1 MLILIDKILD
11 YTYDIVVAIAMIY
24 SIYLWVKKGY
34 TAKQKYFFL
43 YLVAVLIVDVFGL
56 LIRKT
61 FDLPQA
67 YLYFPFI
74 IFSILYFRY
83 FYAQDFKTK
92 KDHYFLNAIAAI
104 SIGMSFYFQF
114 SIGFPQ
120 FNNNTFLMMILFF
133 LLASLQWFLYIIR
146 FVDEQNITVKQ
157 SFWVSFGI
165 LFWSIFALFRL
176 YLGTWLYSYNQD
188 IFSVIN
194 LLFNVFNIVMYIFF
208 IKGLRCVDYNV
219 LRTFNS
225 FKK

>member
-1 MLILIDKILD
+1 MMLLIDKILD

-83 FYAQDFKTK
+83 FYVQEYKTK
-92 KDHYFLNAIAAI
+92 KDHYFLNTISVI

-157 SFWVSFGI
+157 SFWVSFALI
-165 LFWSIFALFRL
+165 FWSIFALFRM
-176 YLGTWLYSYNQD
+176 YLGTWLYNYNQD
-188 IFSVIN
+188 IFNVIKF
-194 LLFNVFNIVMYIFF
+194 LFSVFNIVMYIFF
-208 IKGLRCVDYNV
+208 IKGLRCVDYNI

>member
-1 MLILIDKILD
+1 MLVIDKFLD
-11 YTYDIVVAIAMIY
+11 YIYNIVVILAMIY
-24 SIYLWVKKGY
+24 SLYLWVKKGY
-34 TAKQKYFFL
+34 TAKQKYFFV
-43 YLVAVLIVDVFGL
+43 YLVIVFIVDVIGFEY
-56 LIRKT
+56 IRKAFNIHQT
-61 FDLPQA
+61 
-67 YLYFPFI
+67 YLFFPFI

-83 FYAQDFKTK
+83 FYVQEYKTK
-92 KDHYFLNAIAAI
+92 KDHYFLNTISAI
-104 SIGMSFYFQF
+104 SIGMSFYYQF

>member
-1 MLILIDKILD
+1 MLVIDKFLD
-11 YTYDIVVAIAMIY
+11 YIYNIVVILAMIY
-24 SIYLWVKKGY
+24 SLYLWVKKGY
-34 TAKQKYFFL
+34 TAKQKYFFV
-43 YLVAVLIVDVFGL
+43 YLVIVFIVDVIGFEY
-56 LIRKT
+56 IRKAFNIHQT
-61 FDLPQA
+61 
-67 YLYFPFI
+67 YLFFPFI

-83 FYAQDFKTK
+83 FYVQEYKTK
-92 KDHYFLNAIAAI
+92 KDHYFLNTISAI

>member
-1 MLILIDKILD
+1 MLVIDKFLD
-11 YTYDIVVAIAMIY
+11 YIYNIVVILAMIY
-24 SIYLWVKKGY
+24 SLYLWVKKGY
-34 TAKQKYFFL
+34 TAKQKYFFV
-43 YLVAVLIVDVFGL
+43 YLVIVFIVDVIGFEY
-56 LIRKT
+56 IRKAFNIHQT
-61 FDLPQA
+61 
-67 YLYFPFI
+67 YLFFPFI

-83 FYAQDFKTK
+83 FYVQEYKTK
-92 KDHYFLNAIAAI
+92 KDHYFLNTISAI
-104 SIGMSFYFQF
+104 SIGMSFYYQF

-208 IKGLRCVDYNV
+208 IKGLSCVDYNV

>member
-1 MLILIDKILD
+1 MLVIDKFLD
-11 YTYDIVVAIAMIY
+11 YIYNIVVILAMIY
-24 SIYLWVKKGY
+24 SLYLWVKKGY
-34 TAKQKYFFL
+34 TAKQKYFFV
-43 YLVAVLIVDVFGL
+43 YLVIVFIVDVIGFEY
-56 LIRKT
+56 IRKAFNIHQT
-61 FDLPQA
+61 
-67 YLYFPFI
+67 YLFFPFI

-83 FYAQDFKTK
+83 FYIQDYKTK

-104 SIGMSFYFQF
+104 SIGMSLYFQF
-114 SIGFPQ
+114 SIGFPK
-120 FNNNTFLMMILFF
+120 FNNNVFLMMILFF

-194 LLFNVFNIVMYIFF
+194 LLFNVFNIFMYIFF

>member
-1 MLILIDKILD
+1 MLVIDKFLD
-11 YTYDIVVAIAMIY
+11 YIYNIVVILAMIY
-24 SIYLWVKKGY
+24 SLYLWVKKGY
-34 TAKQKYFFL
+34 TAKQKYFFV
-43 YLVAVLIVDVFGL
+43 YLVIVFIVDVIGFEY
-56 LIRKT
+56 IRKAFNIHQT
-61 FDLPQA
+61 
-67 YLYFPFI
+67 YLFFPFI

-83 FYAQDFKTK
+83 FYVQEYKTK
-92 KDHYFLNAIAAI
+92 KDHYFLNTISAI

-208 IKGLRCVDYNV
+208 IKGLRCVDYNI

>member
-1 MLILIDKILD
+1 MLVIDKFLD
-11 YTYDIVVAIAMIY
+11 YIYNIVVILAMIY
-24 SIYLWVKKGY
+24 SLYLWVKKGY
-34 TAKQKYFFL
+34 TAKQKYFFV
-43 YLVAVLIVDVFGL
+43 YLVIVFIVDVIGFEY
-56 LIRKT
+56 IRKAFNIHQT
-61 FDLPQA
+61 
-67 YLYFPFI
+67 YLFFPFI

-83 FYAQDFKTK
+83 FYIQDYKNK

-104 SIGMSFYFQF
+104 SIGMSLYFQF
-114 SIGFPQ
+114 SIGFPK
-120 FNNNTFLMMILFF
+120 FNNNVFLMMILFF

>member
-1 MLILIDKILD
+1 MLVIDKFLD
-11 YTYDIVVAIAMIY
+11 YIYNIVVILAMIY
-24 SIYLWVKKGY
+24 SLYLWVKKGY
-34 TAKQKYFFL
+34 TAKQKYFFV
-43 YLVAVLIVDVFGL
+43 YLVIVFIVDVIGFEY
-56 LIRKT
+56 IRKAFNIHQT
-61 FDLPQA
+61 
-67 YLYFPFI
+67 YLFFPFI

-83 FYAQDFKTK
+83 FYVQEYKTK
-92 KDHYFLNAIAAI
+92 KDHYFLNTISAI
-104 SIGMSFYFQF
+104 SIGMSFYYQF

-208 IKGLRCVDYNV
+208 IKGLRCVDYNI

>member
-1 MLILIDKILD
+1 MLVIDKFLD
-11 YTYDIVVAIAMIY
+11 YIYNIVVILAMIY
-24 SIYLWVKKGY
+24 SLYLWVKKGY
-34 TAKQKYFFL
+34 TAKQKYFFV
-43 YLVAVLIVDVFGL
+43 YLVIVFIVDVIGFEY
-56 LIRKT
+56 IRKAFNIHQT
-61 FDLPQA
+61 
-67 YLYFPFI
+67 YLFFPFI

-83 FYAQDFKTK
+83 FYVQEYKTK
-92 KDHYFLNAIAAI
+92 KDHYFLNTISVI
-104 SIGMSFYFQF
+104 SIGMSLYFQF
-114 SIGFPQ
+114 SIGFPK
-120 FNNNTFLMMILFF
+120 FNNNVFLMMILFF

-194 LLFNVFNIVMYIFF
+194 LLFNVFNIVMYTFF
-208 IKGLRCVDYNV
+208 IKGLRCVDYNI

>member
-1 MLILIDKILD
+1 MMLLIDKILD

-83 FYAQDFKTK
+83 FYVQEYKTK
-92 KDHYFLNAIAAI
+92 KDHYFLNTISVI

-146 FVDEQNITVKQ
+146 FVDEQNIKVKQ
-157 SFWVSFGI
+157 SFWVSFAL
-165 LFWSIFALFRL
+165 LFWSIFALFRM
-176 YLGTWLYSYNQD
+176 YLGITK
-188 IFSVIN
+188 FSSCP
-194 LLFNVFNIVMYIFF
+194 
-208 IKGLRCVDYNV
+208 KDTR
-219 LRTFNS
+219 
-225 FKK
+225 

>member
-1 MLILIDKILD
+1 MLVIDKFLD
-11 YTYDIVVAIAMIY
+11 YIYNIVVILAMIY
-24 SIYLWVKKGY
+24 SLYLWVKKGY
-34 TAKQKYFFL
+34 TAKQKYFFV
-43 YLVAVLIVDVFGL
+43 YLVIVFIVDVIGFEY
-56 LIRKT
+56 IRKAFNIHQT
-61 FDLPQA
+61 
-67 YLYFPFI
+67 YLFFPFI

-83 FYAQDFKTK
+83 FYVQEYKTK
-92 KDHYFLNAIAAI
+92 KDHYFLNTISAI
-104 SIGMSFYFQF
+104 SIGMSFYYQF

-165 LFWSIFALFRL
+165 LFWIIFALFRL

>member
-1 MLILIDKILD
+1 MLVIDKFLD
-11 YTYDIVVAIAMIY
+11 YIYNIVVILAMIY
-24 SIYLWVKKGY
+24 SLYLWVKKGY
-34 TAKQKYFFL
+34 TAKQKYFFV
-43 YLVAVLIVDVFGL
+43 YLVIVFIVDVIGFEY
-56 LIRKT
+56 IRKAFNIHQT
-61 FDLPQA
+61 
-67 YLYFPFI
+67 YLFFPFI

-83 FYAQDFKTK
+83 FYVQEYKTK
-92 KDHYFLNAIAAI
+92 KDHYFLNTISAI
-104 SIGMSFYFQF
+104 SIGMSFYYQF

-146 FVDEQNITVKQ
+146 FVDEQNIMVKQ

-188 IFSVIN
+188 IFRVIN
-194 LLFNVFNIVMYIFF
+194 LLFSVFNIVMYIFF
-208 IKGLRCVDYNV
+208 IKGLRCVDYNI